1 MYVLDTICAEYFIS
15 LAVRDGYLD
24 QVAHEPYLSE
34 GFSMKHVVS
43 SFSIVSMFA
52 VLAMLF
58 APMASAQ
65 DSITLNG
72 AGSSFDNPLF
82 SKAFSEYTKINPG
95 VRVNYQSV
103 GSGAGIKQLT
113 EKTVDFGASDAP
125 MTDDQL
131 KAAGG
136 PDAVIHVPVTL
147 GAVAITYNLPGLSA
161 PLKLDGAT
169 LAAIFEGTITKWN
182 DDAIKKLNDGVDLPG
197 TDIAVVERSDG
208 SGTTNIFTTYL
219 ASVSS
224 DWKDKVGV
232 GLSVKWPV
240 GIGAKGSE
248 GVAGQVGQLEGA
260 ITYVELSYAEQNKLA
275 TADVQNSAGSFVAP
289 SAKGATACAAA
300 SASKLPTDLRV
311 MIAGC
316 TGSDAAIY
324 PISGFSWVVLA
335 TNQTDP
341 AKGAALVGLLDWLI
355 HDGQQYGADLSY
367 APLPNAVVEQATARL
382 QLVTANGQPL
392 LAGTPSAS
400 PAASPAS

>member
-1 MYVLDTICAEYFIS
+1 
-15 LAVRDGYLD
+15 
-24 QVAHEPYLSE
+24 
-34 GFSMKHVVS
+34 MKRLIS
-43 SFSIVSMFA
+43 SFSVFSLLAMI
-52 VLAMLF
+52 AMLF
-58 APMASAQ
+58 SPIASAQ
-65 DSITLNG
+65 SITLNG

-82 SKAFSEYTKINPG
+82 SKAFAEYTKINPD

-113 EKTVDFGASDAP
+113 GKTVDFGASDAP

-136 PDAVIHVPVTL
+136 ADAVVHIPVTL
-147 GAVAITYNLPGLSA
+147 GAVAITYNLPGLTK
-161 PLKLDGAT
+161 PLNLDGAT
-169 LAAIFEGTITKWN
+169 LAAIFSGTITKWN

-219 ASVSS
+219 ASINS

-248 GVAGQVGQLEGA
+248 GVAGQVSQLEGA
-260 ITYVELSYAEQNKLA
+260 ITYVELSYAVQNKLA
-275 TADVQNSAGSFVAP
+275 MVNVQNSAGSFVAP
-289 SAKGATACAAA
+289 SAEGATACAAA
-300 SASKLPTDLRV
+300 SASKLPADLRV

-316 TGSDAAIY
+316 TGDDAKIY

-335 TNQTDP
+335 TDQTDP
-341 AKGAALVGLLDWLI
+341 AKGAALVNLLYWLI
-355 HDGQQYGADLSY
+355 HDGQQFGADLSY
-367 APLPNAVVEQATARL
+367 APLPSAVVEQATARL
-382 QLVTANGQPL
+382 QTVTANGQPL
-392 LAGTPSAS
+392 LAGTPAAS